1 MTYGVRVQLA
11 IGDLVV
17 GLISATTKSANRA
30 ELGKDAGPQAGRALH
45 EETLVD
51 HHFGRVINADIAEYH
66 VPVNADVHAIDVIF
80 VDEADEII
88 SPLGIK
94 GLGEIGIV
102 GALSN

>member
-17 GLISATTKSANRA
+17 GAHQRNYGVGEQSGA
-30 ELGKDAGPQAGRALH
+30 GKDAGPHAGRALH

-66 VPVNADVHAIDVIF
+66 VPVNADVHVIDVIF
-80 VDEADEII
+80 VDEVDEII